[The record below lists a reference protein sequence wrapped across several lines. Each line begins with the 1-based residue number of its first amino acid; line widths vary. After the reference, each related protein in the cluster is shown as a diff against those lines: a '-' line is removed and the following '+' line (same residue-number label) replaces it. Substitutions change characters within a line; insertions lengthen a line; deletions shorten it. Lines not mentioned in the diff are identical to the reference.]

1 MERLRREQS
10 LKVRESLEVRKLEAQ
25 LEGAKLHVAKL
36 EDEVGVLKAKLEGL
50 EEVLAKWLRGE
61 ARPLKP
67 LNALTPS
74 GVAEG
79 VERFRIGRGDVV
91 FVKDAA
97 SASPEAVEALARLKV
112 EGVVSSTRIHPDA
125 KRAFIK
131 HQLAFLES
139 PELEVEW
146 VNDVPFVDPHK
157 LSSLLS
163 EAQRRVEEEGLR
175 QARAALIDALTK
187 YRLQRERE
195 LTDGNP
201 AEG

>member
-1 MERLRREQS
+1 MEKLRREQS

-25 LEGAKLHVAKL
+25 LEGAKLHA
-36 EDEVGVLKAKLEGL
+36 AKLEGEVGALKARL
-50 EEVLAKWLRGE
+50 EELEGVLAKWLRGE
-61 ARPLKP
+61 VRPLKP

-79 VERFRIGRGDVV
+79 VERFKVGRGDVV

-97 SASPEAVEALARLKV
+97 SASSEAVETLAKLKV

-125 KRAFIK
+125 KRAFIR

-146 VNDVPFVDPHK
+146 VGGVPFVEPHK
-157 LSSLLS
+157 LASLLS
-163 EAQRRVEEEGLR
+163 EAKRRVEEEGLK
-175 QARAALIDALTK
+175 QAKAALMDALIK

-195 LTDGNP
+195 LTDRNP